1 MDRRSWSTGD
11 LAAAM
16 GHPKD
21 EALIGKL
28 HKYLQG
34 RVENPRGP
42 LMGEIAAAFDMSET
56 ELRLGDGRRR
66 QESDQID
73 QPSEAPALIREY
85 DLRAGMGGGGFPDR
99 AIVLHGNISD
109 PVKPDRWQF
118 PQGFIRQD
126 LRAPQDRLLIVETQG
141 DSMVPTIS
149 PGERVIVDT
158 SHTMPSPDG
167 IYAIRDR
174 YGAIQVKR
182 LQSMRRGDPPV
193 IKIIS
198 DNVSHPAEDVG
209 ADEIAIVGRVICG
222 FKRY

>member
-1 MDRRSWSTGD
+1 MVTGASAGAAAAIADAPPARLMMSRIRASRMSNSILEINSTCKPLEFRTEKFSSRYGRDMGKVSKKPVWARRFRQEMDRRSWSTGD

-126 LRAPQDRLLIVETQG
+126 LRAPQDRLLIV
-141 DSMVPTIS
+141 
-149 PGERVIVDT
+149 
-158 SHTMPSPDG
+158 
-167 IYAIRDR
+167 
-174 YGAIQVKR
+174 
-182 LQSMRRGDPPV
+182 
-193 IKIIS
+193 
-198 DNVSHPAEDVG
+198 
-209 ADEIAIVGRVICG
+209 
-222 FKRY
+222 